1 MRGLLTAL
9 SLLAFAAGC
18 IPSHRI
24 LHQGNRYF
32 EQCYGAD
39 FDRRVTATQNEAC
52 WSAWLAHYTRH
63 QPALRVDY
71 AMRRVEALQAGEPA
85 LRLPGLQR
93 SETAVGLAPE
103 QQALLATAQQGNQP
117 KAEGTALADA
127 GVVSIPNGCLDTCN
141 SYEGRCL
148 SECASD
154 NVDCRHGCT
163 RERAICLGACY

>member
-32 EQCYGAD
+32 EHCYGAD
-39 FDRRVTATQNEAC
+39 FDRRVTSAQNEAC
-52 WSAWLAHYTRH
+52 WTAWLAHYTRH
-63 QPALRVDY
+63 QPAHRVDY

-85 LRLPGLQR
+85 LRLPGLQ
-93 SETAVGLAPE
+93 SSGASVGLGPE
-103 QQALLATAQQGNQP
+103 QQALLETAQQGNQP
-117 KAEGTALADA
+117 KSDTAPPANA
-127 GVVSIPNGCLDTCN
+127 AKVTIANGCLETCN
-141 SYEGRCL
+141 GYEGRCL
-148 SECASD
+148 GECESS
-154 NVDCRHGCT
+154 NVSCRHDCT